1 MRRRRIRTSRGT
13 EADLPYR
20 GSCYGES
27 QGKAGYLNG
36 LTRPVASYLER
47 SGLLQRLGADGGFW
61 SADQAI
67 LAIDRRRARM
77 AEGLAG

>member
-1 MRRRRIRTSRGT
+1 M
-13 EADLPYR
+13 
-20 GSCYGES
+20 
-27 QGKAGYLNG
+27 NG

-47 SGLLQRLGADGGFW
+47 SGLLQRLGADGVFW